1 MAFTLQ
7 NVGAITNRGWEF
19 EATTRVRSLSV
30 AATMA
35 LVDSRVARVANAY
48 RGELRVGDR
57 MLDVPA
63 NTVSLSAA
71 WARGRWTLT
80 STAIRA
86 ADWVGY
92 DRGAV
97 GSALST
103 GDQSVRALEG
113 TNLRTFWL
121 RYPGVTRWRAG
132 AQYRW
137 REAFSLVAGG
147 ENLLNVQTGVP
158 DNATVIAGRTLTF
171 GVRTVF

>member
-1 MAFTLQ
+1 
-7 NVGAITNRGWEF
+7 
-19 EATTRVRSLSV
+19 
-30 AATMA
+30 
-35 LVDSRVARVANAY
+35 
-48 RGELRVGDR
+48 
-57 MLDVPA
+57 
-63 NTVSLSAA
+63 
-71 WARGRWTLT
+71 
-80 STAIRA
+80 
-86 ADWVGY
+86 
-92 DRGAV
+92 V

>member
-1 MAFTLQ
+1 
-7 NVGAITNRGWEF
+7 
-19 EATTRVRSLSV
+19 
-30 AATMA
+30 
-35 LVDSRVARVANAY
+35 
-48 RGELRVGDR
+48 
-57 MLDVPA
+57 
-63 NTVSLSAA
+63 
-71 WARGRWTLT
+71 
-80 STAIRA
+80 
-86 ADWVGY
+86 
-92 DRGAV
+92 
-97 GSALST
+97 
-103 GDQSVRALEG
+103 VRALEG